1 MSATDSLSTSSA
13 MKSAA
18 HRTTAWLW
26 SMEKIQRGLSDRDL
40 YLASLRGWADMY
52 VHGDWTLEQF
62 EEHADRM
69 MPFALGKR

>member
-1 MSATDSLSTSSA
+1 
-13 MKSAA
+13 
-18 HRTTAWLW
+18 
-26 SMEKIQRGLSDRDL
+26 MEKIQRGLSDRDL